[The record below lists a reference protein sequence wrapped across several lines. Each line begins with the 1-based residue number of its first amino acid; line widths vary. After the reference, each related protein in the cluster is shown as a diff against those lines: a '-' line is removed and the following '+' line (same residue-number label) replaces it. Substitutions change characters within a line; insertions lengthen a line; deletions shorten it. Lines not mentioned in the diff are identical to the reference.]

1 MKAPNTSIVL
11 ASQKGDL
18 HRLMFDERQLF
29 GGDLDRVELAAGPV
43 GEFSYAS
50 GKFEFTVAPDRI
62 FLRNQGDEILPETIE
77 QAAASVLTALSQ
89 HQVTSSITAVGLNME
104 REIIPSAESPEG
116 AAFCASLVDAD
127 TVSTLVGSTE
137 PQLLFLRSAFV
148 QDELQYQ
155 VQIEP
160 HIATEGQRL
169 YLSVNVHQD
178 TTGAEDLASKV
189 LGPFGIARSYM
200 EGLLERCMVAMR
212 GKIR

>member
-1 MKAPNTSIVL
+1 
-11 ASQKGDL
+11 
-18 HRLMFDERQLF
+18 
-29 GGDLDRVELAAGPV
+29 
-43 GEFSYAS
+43 
-50 GKFEFTVAPDRI
+50 
-62 FLRNQGDEILPETIE
+62 
-77 QAAASVLTALSQ
+77 
-89 HQVTSSITAVGLNME
+89 ME
-104 REIIPSAESPEG
+104 REIVPSAEALEG

-200 EGLLERCMVAMR
+200 ERLLERCMVAMR